1 MVDDLSYQ
9 GDTLIVPRGYA
20 SKAAV
25 VSAVST
31 LMKKLLGGDIAAI
44 INRFASFNSNPVLL
58 ASKVFSPF
66 SWPTESS
73 ALTNYMRKMPIGG
86 ARAMRR
92 NAGDAFWRQLHSSRA
107 ARAKEGGGGGGGL
120 NYTRFNSACVRAH
133 AHVISAYNRLTT
145 FGYSEIQQLSSNFA
159 DALQQQGYSPESC
172 IEEWPK
178 L

>member
-107 ARAKEGGGGGGGL
+107 ARAKEGGL
-120 NYTRFNSACVRAH
+120 DYTRFN
-133 AHVISAYNRLTT
+133 SAYNRLTT
-145 FGYSEIQQLSSNFA
+145 FRYSEIQQLSSNFA

>member
-1 MVDDLSYQ
+1 MQLQFSTYITSDGVIRGLAAANENMHSSIDTAISLAVDKLVDDLSYQ

-31 LMKKLLGGDIAAI
+31 LMKKLLGGDTAAI

-73 ALTNYMRKMPIGG
+73 ALTDYMRKMPTGG

-92 NAGDAFWRQLHSSRA
+92 NAGDAFWRQL
-107 ARAKEGGGGGGGL
+107 
-120 NYTRFNSACVRAH
+120 
-133 AHVISAYNRLTT
+133 
-145 FGYSEIQQLSSNFA
+145 
-159 DALQQQGYSPESC
+159 
-172 IEEWPK
+172 
-178 L
+178 